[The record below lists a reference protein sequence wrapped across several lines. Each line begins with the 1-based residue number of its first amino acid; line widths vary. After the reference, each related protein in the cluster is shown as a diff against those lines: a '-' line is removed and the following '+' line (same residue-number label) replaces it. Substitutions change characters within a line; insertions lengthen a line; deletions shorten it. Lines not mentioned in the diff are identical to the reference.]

1 MNLKPEGLKKKEM
14 LICED
19 GRKIVI
25 FSENGPSH
33 YFEGFKGL
41 FSRKWS
47 TSSIKWLVVV
57 L

>member
-1 MNLKPEGLKKKEM
+1 MNLKPEGLKKEM

-25 FSENGPSH
+25 FSENGPGH